1 MKNEY
6 NNYGALMEYIKNLI
20 VPAIFTALGSAIGAG
35 IYAMVVNCFKKK
47 EKELK
52 CRDARL
58 FQKMDTI
65 QSELQVLMRY
75 NLQQSSVIGTILDA
89 MKTNHINGNIERA
102 EQQLD
107 SAQLE
112 LNNALINHI
121 DTRGIDNGRK

>member
-1 MKNEY
+1 
-6 NNYGALMEYIKNLI
+6 MEYVKNLI

-35 IYAMVVNCFKKK
+35 IYAMVVNFFKKK

-52 CRDARL
+52 CRDDRL

-112 LNNALINHI
+112 LNEIVESFAHLLNVVS
-121 DTRGIDNGRK
+121 

>member
-1 MKNEY
+1 MVF
-6 NNYGALMEYIKNLI
+6 
-20 VPAIFTALGSAIGAG
+20 VP
-35 IYAMVVNCFKKK
+35 VFKKK

-52 CRDARL
+52 CRDDRL

-107 SAQLE
+107 NAQLE

-121 DTRGIDNGRK
+121 DTRNIDNVRK

>member
-1 MKNEY
+1 
-6 NNYGALMEYIKNLI
+6 MEYIKNLI

-35 IYAMVVNCFKKK
+35 IYAMVVNFFKKK

-52 CRDARL
+52 CRDDRL

-112 LNNALINHI
+112 LNNALISHI
-121 DTRGIDNGRK
+121 DTRNIDNVRK